1 MDETI
6 INQEIESKTEGD
18 LMAKVLIASLYNP
31 DPVILAAT
39 RLAVDR
45 LFLLVNKE
53 TSKEQEEAIKVIDD
67 SFGRV
72 LDIKYDKIDPYDI
85 VATAKKVVQIIDH
98 MPKED
103 ILYVNVTSGRK
114 TMALGVLFGAYARIN
129 RIKKI
134 GYNPAEDKSIVVYLP
149 KLSFNLTDSQKKV
162 LETIGESKFEN
173 LSELA
178 KKVDISNA
186 MLYRNIKELENQGF
200 IETEEGIKLTDA
212 GRIAVL

>member
-1 MDETI
+1 M
-6 INQEIESKTEGD
+6 G
-18 LMAKVLIASLYNP
+18 KVLIASLYGP

-53 TSKEQEEAIKVIDD
+53 ADKVQEEAIKVIDD

-85 VATAKKVVQIIDH
+85 VSTAKKVVQIIDH

-103 ILYVNVTSGRK
+103 LIYVNVTSGRK
-114 TMALGVLFGAYARIN
+114 TMALGILYGAYARVN

-134 GYNPAEDKSIVVYLP
+134 GYNPTEDKNTVVYLP

-162 LETIGESKFEN
+162 LLSIEDSKFEN

-178 KKVDISNA
+178 KKVDISPA
-186 MLYRNIKELENQGF
+186 MLYRNIKDLENLGL